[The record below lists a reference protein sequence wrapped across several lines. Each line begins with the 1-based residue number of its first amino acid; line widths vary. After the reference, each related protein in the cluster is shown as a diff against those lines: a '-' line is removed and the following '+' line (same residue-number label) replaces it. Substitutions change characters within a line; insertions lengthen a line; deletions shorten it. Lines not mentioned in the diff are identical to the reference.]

1 MIHPIAV
8 YPPKAY
14 DLDPRFP
21 KSYEDLCLTR
31 EMFVEQMEEEIKKG
45 FRIMMTI
52 SEDKVI
58 SFTSLPSKLVF
69 EGRTYLKADTVF
81 VQGTYAFAVYQ
92 HPEHLDY
99 MPKFGV
105 PLRKLFNKE

>member
-8 YPPKAY
+8 YPPKEY
-14 DLDPRFP
+14 DLDPCSP
-21 KSYEDLCLTR
+21 KSYEDLRLTR
-31 EMFVEQMEEEIKKG
+31 KMFIEQMEEEIKKG
-45 FRIMMTI
+45 FRIMMTV

-58 SFTSLPSKLVF
+58 SFASLPSKLVF

-81 VQGTYAFAVYQ
+81 VRDSYTFAVYQ

-105 PLRKLFNKE
+105 PLKKLFNKE